1 MFIKVPPVPP
11 WCNWANELT
20 LNVTNAWPWVSKAMQ
35 VKQGKEVIST
45 TSLDSFL
52 CIHGQGLG
60 LCTVQL
66 CTSQRE
72 HDQAKGKKSLF
83 RCWFHILLWE
93 RVWIRW
99 KRNQGE
105 KKNMNKK
112 TMQMGVTSKHSYN
125 RKKALSQSDSK
136 IIFFFFLQMITQ
148 GIILISSI
156 TWLCSQWGISL

>member
-1 MFIKVPPVPP
+1 MCVWRFVLTNILALQLGPLKPKFLTPPLS
-11 WCNWANELT
+11 AT
-20 LNVTNAWPWVSKAMQ
+20 LYKSTWTWPSK
-35 VKQGKEVIST
+35 
-45 TSLDSFL
+45 L
-52 CIHGQGLG
+52 
-60 LCTVQL
+60 
-66 CTSQRE
+66 
-72 HDQAKGKKSLF
+72 KGKKSLF

-136 IIFFFFLQMITQ
+136 IIIFFSSNDYPRNYLD
-148 GIILISSI
+148 IINHVVMFTVRNQPVDL
-156 TWLCSQWGISL
+156 TARLVHNGSLAFII

>member
-1 MFIKVPPVPP
+1 
-11 WCNWANELT
+11 
-20 LNVTNAWPWVSKAMQ
+20 MQ

-72 HDQAKGKKSLF
+72 HERAKGKKSLF

-93 RVWIRW
+93 RVWIRR
-99 KRNQGE
+99 KRKQG
-105 KKNMNKK
+105 KNKINKK

-125 RKKALSQSDSK
+125 RKKALISQSD
-136 IIFFFFLQMITQ
+136 
-148 GIILISSI
+148 
-156 TWLCSQWGISL
+156 

>member
-1 MFIKVPPVPP
+1 
-11 WCNWANELT
+11 
-20 LNVTNAWPWVSKAMQ
+20 MQ
-35 VKQGKEVIST
+35 VEQGKEVIST

-52 CIHGQGLG
+52 CIHVQGLG

-125 RKKALSQSDSK
+125 RKKALSQSD
-136 IIFFFFLQMITQ
+136 
-148 GIILISSI
+148 
-156 TWLCSQWGISL
+156 